1 MFHMYRNQN
10 LRGSVDWSRNRGES
24 VPWGLRR
31 LQGGRSFG
39 LSRGARA
46 PDLKALPSLQY
57 SAEKMEAM
65 RRASSMQTRRQQPVA
80 ASGTRAGDSSEFR
93 GFIAD
98 LFAAAASM
106 QSLRKAIARTRGLG
120 GTELAILLA
129 VWHLGQRAPIGIKA
143 LAAHLHVAGSNLTNE
158 VAGLVQKGLL
168 SKVVDS
174 RDTRAIV
181 LQLTPKGSGLLVN
194 LTPELAAIND
204 DLFENMDTAEMKYLQ
219 AFFLRLIDSSARS
232 TERLRVHGTVG

>member
-1 MFHMYRNQN
+1 MRKA
-10 LRGSVDWSRNRGES
+10 RSIET
-24 VPWGLRR
+24 
-31 LQGGRSFG
+31 GRKH
-39 LSRGARA
+39 
-46 PDLKALPSLQY
+46 PP
-57 SAEKMEAM
+57 
-65 RRASSMQTRRQQPVA
+65 A
-80 ASGTRAGDSSEFR
+80 ASEAKAAESADIR

-129 VWHLGQRAPIGIKA
+129 VWHLGQRGPIGIKA
-143 LAAHLHVAGSNLTNE
+143 LAAHLHVAGSNLTIE
-158 VAGLVQKGLL
+158 VASLVRKGLL

-181 LQLTPKGSGLLVN
+181 LQLTQKGSTLLAN

-204 DLFENMDTAEMKYLQ
+204 DLFEDVSAADMRRLQ
-219 AFFLRLIDSSARS
+219 AFFLKLIEASAQS
-232 TERLRVHGTVG
+232 TERLRSKMTG